1 MLSDLIRRL
10 YHRNPFLEAV
20 PWLMLASAL
29 RFLAYGAG
37 GLAALIGIAI
47 AMLCV
52 FLAFLLAARRM
63 IEWTGGQVQFGQW
76 SMHDQMRVGRMILY
90 RIGALLAGAAAI
102 AWLLGLKA
110 FAPNLLMGFD
120 GIAFDQF
127 TTAGMVWSSFL
138 AALVYLML
146 LDAEANGKPSLPRA
160 FNALVRHWRWLL
172 PAIVLIALMQIVLS
186 FVQGQARYLLRLV
199 WHETGPV
206 APMTFVYFGF
216 VFGFATI
223 RLWLTLAF
231 LTYALREA
239 YRRIPGN
246 AVAKISSPGS

>member
-29 RFLAYGAG
+29 RFFAYGAG
-37 GLAALIGIAI
+37 GLAALIGMAI

-63 IEWTGGQVQFGQW
+63 IEWTGGQVQFGHW
-76 SMHDQMRVGRMILY
+76 SIQDQMRVGRMILY
-90 RIGALLAGAAAI
+90 RVVALLVAAAAM
-102 AWLLGLKA
+102 AWLLGFRK

-138 AALVYLML
+138 AAMVYLML
-146 LDAEANGKPSLPRA
+146 LEAEANGKPSLTHA
-160 FNALVRHWRWLL
+160 FHALVRHWRLL
-172 PAIVLIALMQIVLS
+172 VPAIVLVALMQIVLS
-186 FVQGQARYLLRLV
+186 FVQGQGRDLIRLV
-199 WHETGPV
+199 WQEAGPV
-206 APMTFVYFGF
+206 APMKFVYFGF
-216 VFGFATI
+216 VFGFATV
-223 RLWLTLAF
+223 RLWLTLAI

-239 YRRIPGN
+239 YRRMPGA
-246 AVAKISSPGS
+246 AVAKISGPGS